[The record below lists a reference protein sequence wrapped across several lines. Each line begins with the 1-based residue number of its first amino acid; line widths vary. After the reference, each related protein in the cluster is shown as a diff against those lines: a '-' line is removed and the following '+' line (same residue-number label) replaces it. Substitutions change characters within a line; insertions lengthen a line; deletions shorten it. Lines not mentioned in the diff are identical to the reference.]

1 MEEGVE
7 PINVG
12 FWFVGEIV
20 VVVVAAAA
28 VDAWLLMNMIMR
40 V

>member
-12 FWFVGEIV
+12 FWFVV
-20 VVVVAAAA
+20 VVVAAA